1 MGVESNGAGIMDRNG
16 NFTST
21 SSSHM
26 NNTRKINR
34 TSNINRYTDRH
45 FWVWI
50 IIDIIMHKLRSL
62 LITIVVVRL
71 FVAISIVTLILESR
85 SSATIMIS
93 CMYH

>member
-26 NNTRKINR
+26 NNTREINR
-34 TSNINRYTDRH
+34 NSNIYRYTDRH

-50 IIDIIMHKLRSL
+50 LIDISMIKLRSL
-62 LITIVVVRL
+62 LITILVV
-71 FVAISIVTLILESR
+71 
-85 SSATIMIS
+85 
-93 CMYH
+93 

>member
-26 NNTRKINR
+26 NNTREINR
-34 TSNINRYTDRH
+34 NGNIYRYTDRH

-50 IIDIIMHKLRSL
+50 LIDIIMIKLLSL
-62 LITIVVVRL
+62 LITILVV
-71 FVAISIVTLILESR
+71 
-85 SSATIMIS
+85 
-93 CMYH
+93 

>member
-26 NNTRKINR
+26 NNTREINR
-34 TSNINRYTDRH
+34 NGNIYRYTDRH

-50 IIDIIMHKLRSL
+50 LIDIIMIKLRSL
-62 LITIVVVRL
+62 LITILVV
-71 FVAISIVTLILESR
+71 
-85 SSATIMIS
+85 
-93 CMYH
+93 